1 MILRL
6 KFLGWRRSFQSKN
19 AMISKQL
26 LLQDVEDV
34 CKVIDESLTTYKDR
48 SNLELMVEAL

>member
-1 MILRL
+1 
-6 KFLGWRRSFQSKN
+6 
-19 AMISKQL
+19 MISKQL

-48 SNLELMVEAL
+48 SNLELVVEAL

>member
-48 SNLELMVEAL
+48 SNLELVVEAL